1 MWLLDPRDLHDR
13 QGHLAH
19 VQQRWHLEARALQAV
34 LAETQAELE
43 HWQRE
48 ISLSRLCG
56 QPPGETVMQRCAL
69 LQLYSDELA
78 QELTHVQLAL
88 AGAEE
93 ERQRSG
99 SDHLAQPA

>member
-1 MWLLDPRDLHDR
+1 MWQLEPCDLPDR
-13 QGHLAH
+13 CGHLAG
-19 VQQRWHLEARALQAV
+19 VQQRWHLEASALQTV

-48 ISLSRLCG
+48 ICLWRLAG
-56 QPPGETVMQRCAL
+56 NPPGETVIQRCAL
-69 LQLYSDELA
+69 LQLYCDELA

-93 ERQRSG
+93 ERQRFG
-99 SDHLAQPA
+99 PDPLAQPA